1 MRCCLQAV
9 LSPLPVSPTEEAAIT
24 VSELGEFG
32 TVERVIARSGLAHTT
47 VVGPGD
53 DAAVLNLG
61 GGLLVASTDL
71 LVEGRHFRR
80 DWAPAKDI
88 GHRAAAAN
96 LADIAAMGARPTGL
110 LVGLA
115 MPGDLPIAWLDD
127 LYEGLRE
134 ECQPFGAAVLGGDV
148 VESKT
153 LILAVSALGDMKGAR
168 PVTRDGALVGHR
180 VAVAGRLGY
189 AAAGLAVLGRG
200 FRSPGS
206 VVAAYRRPEVPYAA
220 GPQAAALGASAMCDV
235 SDGLLRDAGT
245 VAAGSSVRIV
255 LDVAKFMVPDVLR
268 DVGTAMNTDPLRW
281 IFTGGDDHA
290 LLACFPPHVELPA
303 PWREVG
309 WVEAGTGVRVAGLPD
324 EGRELAGS
332 GFAHWG

>member
-1 MRCCLQAV
+1 
-9 LSPLPVSPTEEAAIT
+9 
-24 VSELGEFG
+24 
-32 TVERVIARSGLAHTT
+32 VIARSGLALTA

-53 DAAVLNLG
+53 DAAVLSLA

-80 DWAPAKDI
+80 DWAGPKDI

-96 LADIAAMGARPTGL
+96 LADIAAMGGLPTGL

-115 MPGDLPIAWLDD
+115 LPGELPMAWVDD

-134 ECQPFGAAVLGGDV
+134 ECQQFGAAVIGGDI
-148 VESKT
+148 VESQT
-153 LILAVSALGDMKGAR
+153 LTIAVTALGDMKGAR
-168 PVTRDGALVGHR
+168 PVTRDGALAGHR

-206 VVAAYRRPEVPYAA
+206 VVAAYRRPEVPYLA
-220 GPQAAALGASAMCDV
+220 GPQAAALAASAMCDV

-245 VAAGSSVRIV
+245 LAVASGARIV
-255 LDVAKFMVPDVLR
+255 LDAAMFPIPDVLR
-268 DVGTAMNTDPLRW
+268 DVGSAMSVDPLSW

-290 LLACFPPHVELPA
+290 LLACFPPHVDLPA
-303 PWREVG
+303 PWRMVG
-309 WVEAGTGVRVAGLPD
+309 WVEDGAGVAVAGLPE

>member
-1 MRCCLQAV
+1 M
-9 LSPLPVSPTEEAAIT
+9 
-24 VSELGEFG
+24 
-32 TVERVIARSGLAHTT
+32 IARSGLALTA

-53 DAAVLNLG
+53 DAAVLSLA
-61 GGLLVASTDL
+61 GGLLVAGTDL

-80 DWAPAKDI
+80 DWAGPKDI

-96 LADIAAMGARPTGL
+96 LADIAAMGGLPTGL

-115 MPGDLPIAWLDD
+115 LPGELPIAWVDD

-134 ECQPFGAAVLGGDV
+134 ECQQFGAAVIGGDI
-148 VESKT
+148 VESQT
-153 LILAVSALGDMKGAR
+153 LTIAVTALGDMKGAR
-168 PVTRDGALVGHR
+168 PVTRDGALAGHR

-206 VVAAYRRPEVPYAA
+206 VVAAYRRPEVPYLA
-220 GPQAAALGASAMCDV
+220 GPQAAALAASAMCDI

-245 VAAGSSVRIV
+245 LAVASGARIV
-255 LDVAKFMVPDVLR
+255 LDAAMFPIPDVLR
-268 DVGTAMNTDPLRW
+268 DVGSAMSVDPLSW

-290 LLACFPPHVELPA
+290 LLACFPPHVDLPA
-303 PWREVG
+303 PWRMVG
-309 WVEAGTGVRVAGLPD
+309 WVEDGAGVAVAGLPE

>member
-1 MRCCLQAV
+1 
-9 LSPLPVSPTEEAAIT
+9 
-24 VSELGEFG
+24 
-32 TVERVIARSGLAHTT
+32 VIARSGLALTA

-53 DAAVLNLG
+53 DAAVLSLA

-80 DWAPAKDI
+80 DWAGPKDI

-96 LADIAAMGARPTGL
+96 LADIAAMGGLPTGL

-115 MPGDLPIAWLDD
+115 LPGELPMAWVDD

-134 ECQPFGAAVLGGDV
+134 ECQQFGAAVIGGDI
-148 VESKT
+148 VESQT
-153 LILAVSALGDMKGAR
+153 LTIAVTALGDMKGAR
-168 PVTRDGALVGHR
+168 PVTRDGALAGHR

-206 VVAAYRRPEVPYAA
+206 VVAAYRRPEVPYLA
-220 GPQAAALGASAMCDV
+220 GPQAAALAASAMCDI

-245 VAAGSSVRIV
+245 LAVASGARIV
-255 LDVAKFMVPDVLR
+255 LDAAMFPIPDVLR
-268 DVGTAMNTDPLRW
+268 DVGSAMSVDPLSW

-290 LLACFPPHVELPA
+290 LLACFPPHVDLPA
-303 PWREVG
+303 PWRMVG
-309 WVEAGTGVRVAGLPD
+309 WVEDGAGVAVAGLPE

-332 GFAHWG
+332 GFAHWR

>member
-1 MRCCLQAV
+1 MSARHV
-9 LSPLPVSPTEEAAIT
+9 LSPRRCIGEEEAAIT

-32 TVERVIARSGLAHTT
+32 AIDRVIARSGLAHTA
-47 VVGPGD
+47 VIGPGD
-53 DAAVLNLG
+53 DAAVLSLD
-61 GGLLVASTDL
+61 GGLLVATTDL
-71 LVEGRHFRR
+71 LVDGHHFRR
-80 DWAPAKDI
+80 DWASPVDI
-88 GHRAAAAN
+88 GHRAAAAS
-96 LADIAAMGARPTGL
+96 LADIAAMGAVPTGL

-115 MPGDLPIAWLDD
+115 LPGELEVGWLDD

-134 ECQPFGAAVLGGDV
+134 ECLPFGAAVIGGDI
-148 VESKT
+148 VESQT
-153 LILAVSALGDMKGAR
+153 LVIAVTALGDMKGR
-168 PVTRDGALVGHR
+168 TPVTRAGARAGDR
-180 VAVAGRLGY
+180 VAVAGRLGF

-200 FRSPGS
+200 FRSPRS
-206 VVAAYRRPEVPYAA
+206 VVQAHRRPEVSYSA

-245 VAAGSSVRIV
+245 LAVASGVRIV
-255 LDVAKFMVPDVLR
+255 LDSSRFPVPDVLR
-268 DVGTAMNTDPLRW
+268 DVGTAMSLDPLSW

-290 LLACFPPHVELPA
+290 LLACFPPETDLPA

-309 WVEAGTGVRVAGLPD
+309 LVADGSGVAVHGLPD

>member
-1 MRCCLQAV
+1 M
-9 LSPLPVSPTEEAAIT
+9 T

-32 TVERVIARSGLAHTT
+32 VVERVIARSGLALTA

-53 DAAVLNLG
+53 DAAVLSLA

-80 DWAPAKDI
+80 DWAGPKDI

-96 LADIAAMGARPTGL
+96 LADIAAMGGLPTGL

-115 MPGDLPIAWLDD
+115 LPGELPMAWVDD

-134 ECQPFGAAVLGGDV
+134 ECQQFGAAVIGGDI
-148 VESKT
+148 VESQT
-153 LILAVSALGDMKGAR
+153 LTIAVTALGDMKGAR
-168 PVTRDGALVGHR
+168 PVTRDGALAGHR

-206 VVAAYRRPEVPYAA
+206 VVAAYRRPEVPYLA
-220 GPQAAALGASAMCDV
+220 GPQAAALAASAMCDI

-245 VAAGSSVRIV
+245 LAVASGARIV
-255 LDVAKFMVPDVLR
+255 LDAAMFPIPDVLR
-268 DVGTAMNTDPLRW
+268 DVGSAMSVDPLSW

-290 LLACFPPHVELPA
+290 LLACFPPHVDLPA
-303 PWREVG
+303 PWRMVG
-309 WVEAGTGVRVAGLPD
+309 WVEDGAGVAVAGLPE

>member
-1 MRCCLQAV
+1 M
-9 LSPLPVSPTEEAAIT
+9 
-24 VSELGEFG
+24 
-32 TVERVIARSGLAHTT
+32 IARSGLALTA

-53 DAAVLNLG
+53 DAAVLSLA

-80 DWAPAKDI
+80 DWAGPKDI

-96 LADIAAMGARPTGL
+96 LADIAAMGGLPTGL

-115 MPGDLPIAWLDD
+115 LPGELPMAWVDD

-134 ECQPFGAAVLGGDV
+134 ECQQFGAAVIGGDI
-148 VESKT
+148 VESQT
-153 LILAVSALGDMKGAR
+153 LTIAVTALGDMKGAR
-168 PVTRDGALVGHR
+168 PVTRDGALAGHR

-206 VVAAYRRPEVPYAA
+206 VVAAYRRPEVPYLA
-220 GPQAAALGASAMCDV
+220 GPQAAALAASAMCDI

-245 VAAGSSVRIV
+245 LAVASGARIV
-255 LDVAKFMVPDVLR
+255 LDAAMFPIPDVLR
-268 DVGTAMNTDPLRW
+268 DVGSAMSVDPLSW

-290 LLACFPPHVELPA
+290 LLACFPPHVDLPA
-303 PWREVG
+303 PWRMVG
-309 WVEAGTGVRVAGLPD
+309 WVEDGAGVAVAGLPE

>member
-1 MRCCLQAV
+1 
-9 LSPLPVSPTEEAAIT
+9 
-24 VSELGEFG
+24 
-32 TVERVIARSGLAHTT
+32 VIARSGLALTA

-53 DAAVLNLG
+53 DAAVLSLA

-80 DWAPAKDI
+80 DWAGPKDI

-96 LADIAAMGARPTGL
+96 LADIAAMGGLPTGL

-115 MPGDLPIAWLDD
+115 LPGDLPMAWVDD

-134 ECQPFGAAVLGGDV
+134 ECQQFGAAVIGGDI
-148 VESKT
+148 VESQT
-153 LILAVSALGDMKGAR
+153 LTIAVTALGDMKGAR
-168 PVTRDGALVGHR
+168 PVTRDGALAGHR

-206 VVAAYRRPEVPYAA
+206 VVAAYRRPEVPYLA
-220 GPQAAALGASAMCDV
+220 GPQAAALAASAMCDI

-245 VAAGSSVRIV
+245 LAVASGARIV
-255 LDVAKFMVPDVLR
+255 LDAAMFPIPDVLR
-268 DVGTAMNTDPLRW
+268 DVGSAMNLDPLSW

-290 LLACFPPHVELPA
+290 LLACFPPHVDLPA
-303 PWREVG
+303 PWRMVG
-309 WVEAGTGVRVAGLPD
+309 WVEDGAGVAVAGLPE

>member
-1 MRCCLQAV
+1 
-9 LSPLPVSPTEEAAIT
+9 
-24 VSELGEFG
+24 
-32 TVERVIARSGLAHTT
+32 VIARSGLALTA

-53 DAAVLNLG
+53 DAAVLSLA

-80 DWAPAKDI
+80 DWAGPKDI

-96 LADIAAMGARPTGL
+96 LADIAAMGGLPTGL

-115 MPGDLPIAWLDD
+115 LPGELPMAWVDD

-134 ECQPFGAAVLGGDV
+134 ECQQFGAAVIGGDI
-148 VESKT
+148 VESQT
-153 LILAVSALGDMKGAR
+153 LTIAVTALGDMKGAR
-168 PVTRDGALVGHR
+168 PVTRDGALAGHR

-206 VVAAYRRPEVPYAA
+206 VVAAYRRPEVPYLA
-220 GPQAAALGASAMCDV
+220 GPQAAALAASAMCDI

-245 VAAGSSVRIV
+245 LAVASGARIV
-255 LDVAKFMVPDVLR
+255 LDAAMFPIPDVLR
-268 DVGTAMNTDPLRW
+268 DVGSAMSVDPLSW

-290 LLACFPPHVELPA
+290 LLACFPPHVDLPA
-303 PWREVG
+303 PWRMVG
-309 WVEAGTGVRVAGLPD
+309 WVEDGAGVAVAGLPE